1 MWSTVSAAF
10 GRALRKAVHGT
21 IGYPLPIARYQFS
34 LNAPSSV
41 GASVTMVACRLAS
54 DDCQR
59 NRDVR
64 VTSTNRHPERGV
76 SGPKT
81 CTNPEVGLDPHLHC
95 RFCILIEHRQL
106 NCSKSASLVIREHK
120 RT

>member
-10 GRALRKAVHGT
+10 GRALRKAMHGT

-34 LNAPSSV
+34 LNAPSSD
-41 GASVTMVACRLAS
+41 GASVTMVAFQA

-64 VTSTNRHPERGV
+64 FTSTNRHPETET
-76 SGPKT
+76 SGPKSAI
-81 CTNPEVGLDPHLHC
+81 GLNRSRGKALRRAAWPCQQWTARWERL
-95 RFCILIEHRQL
+95 
-106 NCSKSASLVIREHK
+106 S
-120 RT
+120 

>member
-34 LNAPSSV
+34 LNAPSSD
-41 GASVTMVACRLAS
+41 GASVTMVAFQA

-64 VTSTNRHPERGV
+64 FTSTNRHPETGA
-76 SGPKT
+76 SGPK
-81 CTNPEVGLDPHLHC
+81 
-95 RFCILIEHRQL
+95 
-106 NCSKSASLVIREHK
+106 SASSGTSKMPQQWPASSDL
-120 RT
+120 TGT

>member
-10 GRALRKAVHGT
+10 GRAPRKAVHGT
-21 IGYPLPIARYQFS
+21 VGYPLPIARYQFS
-34 LNAPSSV
+34 LNAPSSD
-41 GASVTMVACRLAS
+41 GASVTMVAFQA

-64 VTSTNRHPERGV
+64 FTSTNRHPETET

-95 RFCILIEHRQL
+95 RFCIPIEHRQL